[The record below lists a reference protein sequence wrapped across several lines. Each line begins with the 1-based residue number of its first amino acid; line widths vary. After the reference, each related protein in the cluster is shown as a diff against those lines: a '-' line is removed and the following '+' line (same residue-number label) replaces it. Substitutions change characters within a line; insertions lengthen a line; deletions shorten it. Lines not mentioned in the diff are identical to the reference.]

1 VLHLL
6 NRRPTRSL
14 AFCAVVQES
23 LLRMTRC
30 RRCPLD
36 APSSLDAPPSFDI
49 FSKQVRNV
57 LHILNRRAKHGASPP
72 YLTAYVRGRYN
83 LPFVPS
89 LDHRSKHR
97 KSFISFKGI
106 ERIEKIAKIEKIEV
120 KTVQRAASSVIKK
133 HAQKPLDPERQGNKS

>member
-1 VLHLL
+1 
-6 NRRPTRSL
+6 
-14 AFCAVVQES
+14 
-23 LLRMTRC
+23 MTRC

-83 LPFVPS
+83 LPFVLP
-89 LDHRSKHR
+89 LDHRSIKNP
-97 KSFISFKGI
+97 FISLK
-106 ERIEKIAKIEKIEV
+106 EIAKSRRSPKSKRSRSKQSREQPPPSLKSIT
-120 KTVQRAASSVIKK
+120 KTLGSRKA
-133 HAQKPLDPERQGNKS
+133 R